1 MCNVRVGNTSMS
13 ATSDQAKKSKIS
25 QNLQYVKGVGP
36 QRHRLLQRLGVGTI
50 EELMY
55 FFPRRYEDRSQIVQI
70 QAAREGEKNLVAGEI
85 QHVKL
90 IRTRRGPTI
99 LRVVISDGT
108 AECHGLWFNV
118 AYMEKNFQAGQHVVF
133 YGKADRKK
141 GVVHIHYPDY
151 ESVAADGRKI
161 HTRRIVPF
169 YSLTQELSQRVLRS
183 LQYQLLVDGLL
194 EVDDPL
200 PTRIRDHHGLENRR
214 FALKEI
220 HFPSS
225 IQSLEKAYRRLVFDE
240 FLATQIT
247 LAFKKRK
254 AQKPSG
260 SGYAITSRSFE
271 DFNKLLPFKP
281 TADQARVAQEIVAD
295 LCSDR
300 PMQRLLQ
307 GDVGSGKTTLAAFAL
322 YATIRAGFQG
332 ALMVPTEILAQ
343 QHYLTLSRLLSPAG
357 ISVSLLT
364 QGQSAEEK
372 EGIIEGLRD
381 GSCGLVVGTHAL
393 VQDKIQFSKLGM
405 IVIDEQHKFG
415 VVQRRFL
422 EEKSQHSNLL
432 MMTAT
437 PIPRTLALT
446 LYGDMDLSVM
456 NQGPR
461 GRGRIETVW
470 LGSGQRNAAYDFI
483 KQELSQKRQAFVVC
497 PAVEQSKQRKLQAVT
512 VILEDLRRVFSEV
525 RVELLHGQ
533 LKAAEKK
540 SVMQAFTK
548 NEIQVLVAT
557 TVIEVGIDVPNAT
570 VMVVEN
576 AENFGLSQLH
586 QLRGRIGRGKH
597 DSTCILIS
605 DAEQEATQSRL
616 NAFVSLESGFD
627 VAEEDLKLRGPGDFA
642 GNRQHGI
649 PQLRIGDLIKDFSIL
664 DAARKEAFQLVEEDP
679 ELTSPHHQLIRQE
692 IKSRFGDIVL

>member
-13 ATSDQAKKSKIS
+13 APSDQDKKSKIS

-36 QRHRLLQRLGVGTI
+36 QRYRLLQRLGVSTV

-70 QAAREGEKNLVAGEI
+70 QAAREGEKNLVEGEI
-85 QHVKL
+85 QRVKL

-141 GVVHIHYPDY
+141 GVVQIHYPDY

-200 PTRIRDHHGLENRR
+200 PTHIRDHHGLENRR

-260 SGYAITSRSFE
+260 SGYDITPQSFE

-307 GDVGSGKTTLAAFAL
+307 GDIGSGKVF
-322 YATIRAGFQG
+322 
-332 ALMVPTEILAQ
+332 VE
-343 QHYLTLSRLLSPAG
+343 LSRL
-357 ISVSLLT
+357 
-364 QGQSAEEK
+364 
-372 EGIIEGLRD
+372 
-381 GSCGLVVGTHAL
+381 
-393 VQDKIQFSKLGM
+393 F
-405 IVIDEQHKFG
+405 
-415 VVQRRFL
+415 
-422 EEKSQHSNLL
+422 
-432 MMTAT
+432 
-437 PIPRTLALT
+437 
-446 LYGDMDLSVM
+446 
-456 NQGPR
+456 
-461 GRGRIETVW
+461 
-470 LGSGQRNAAYDFI
+470 
-483 KQELSQKRQAFVVC
+483 
-497 PAVEQSKQRKLQAVT
+497 
-512 VILEDLRRVFSEV
+512 
-525 RVELLHGQ
+525 
-533 LKAAEKK
+533 
-540 SVMQAFTK
+540 
-548 NEIQVLVAT
+548 
-557 TVIEVGIDVPNAT
+557 
-570 VMVVEN
+570 
-576 AENFGLSQLH
+576 
-586 QLRGRIGRGKH
+586 
-597 DSTCILIS
+597 
-605 DAEQEATQSRL
+605 
-616 NAFVSLESGFD
+616 
-627 VAEEDLKLRGPGDFA
+627 
-642 GNRQHGI
+642 
-649 PQLRIGDLIKDFSIL
+649 
-664 DAARKEAFQLVEEDP
+664 AAR
-679 ELTSPHHQLIRQE
+679 R
-692 IKSRFGDIVL
+692 